1 MAVFSLNQTN
11 RRAKGLL
18 KSACPNTGVGNR
30 RVPYTYQEHL
40 NLNWHFANTDE
51 FRTRYAPIFI
61 PVKVGVAIY
70 IQFGQEIELDLSRM
84 EQKPK
89 AHTLSRGKASIPLR
103 RKPDSAVPFPVF
115 R

>member
-70 IQFGQEIELDLSRM
+70 SELNLNQDKAASRR
-84 EQKPK
+84 QY
-89 AHTLSRGKASIPLR
+89 R
-103 RKPDSAVPFPVF
+103 
-115 R
+115 